1 MRPGDHL
8 YIAQSQTE
16 SGDVDRFFVR
26 NPEIAVVNQYL
37 KLQRDSYSP
46 VLDRDAYVI
55 LFQVAADG
63 DPLFGG
69 RVLDGIV
76 RQIQQRIA
84 VMDRVGL
91 KRRDVRSDFQ
101 GYSGIR
107 VGFTDIF
114 QNFPDVDL
122 LFLNFQFVRSRRK
135 EFLDQQIDLAD
146 FSRCRLQV
154 SVIARS
160 CG

>member
-16 SGDVDRFFVR
+16 SGDVDRFFMR

-63 DPLFGG
+63 DPLSAG

-91 KRRDVRSDFQ
+91 KRRDVRSDF
-101 GYSGIR
+101 R
-107 VGFTDIF
+107 
-114 QNFPDVDL
+114 
-122 LFLNFQFVRSRRK
+122 
-135 EFLDQQIDLAD
+135 
-146 FSRCRLQV
+146 
-154 SVIARS
+154 VIAAS
-160 CG
+160 G